1 MPEPLT
7 LADARAFLRVEHE
20 DDDALIGEL
29 ITAAR
34 THLESL
40 THLTLDEA
48 QTPPPLRHALRL
60 LVAHWYEHRAIT
72 ADPTDSQ
79 TLPVSVAALIGPYRE
94 MRL

>member
-34 THLESL
+34 TH
-40 THLTLDEA
+40 LDEA

>member
-1 MPEPLT
+1 MPEPLS

-29 ITAAR
+29 IAAAR
-34 THLESL
+34 VHLESL
-40 THLTLDEA
+40 TGLTLDDSQA
-48 QTPPPLRHALRL
+48 SPPMRHALRL
-60 LVAHWYEHRAIT
+60 LVAHWYAHRAV
-72 ADPTDSQ
+72 AVDASESQ